1 MNPGPRGAAPA
12 DPYHAVLP
20 RRAASIRLAGDP
32 AHGLL
37 FAGYVLAE
45 AALLDRRSVCHAPT
59 LGAAA
64 RGPLSGGAL
73 RIAGEQSEY
82 PLVDEPDCLL
92 LTSPQALQRLASS
105 LASEGRLLVEESM
118 GEHAPGFAIALP
130 LVHAAVEYGG
140 TSLVVDL
147 VAAAAVT
154 AITGAVS
161 RRSLYEAAA
170 RLLPE
175 WGRPAALA
183 ALDAGMEMGKSR
195 LRG

>member
-1 MNPGPRGAAPA
+1 MSPAVRGAAPA
-12 DPYHAVLP
+12 DPYRALP

-37 FAGYVLAE
+37 FAGYLLAE
-45 AALLDRRSVCHAPT
+45 AALLDRRSVSHAPT
-59 LGAAA
+59 LGPAA
-64 RGPLSGGAL
+64 RGPLSGGGL
-73 RIAGEQSEY
+73 RIAGEQEEY
-82 PLVDEPDCLL
+82 PLAEEPDCLL
-92 LTSPQALQRLASS
+92 LTSPQALERLGPS
-105 LASEGRLLVEESM
+105 LAPEGRLLVEESM
-118 GEHAPGFAIALP
+118 GERAPGYALALP
-130 LVHAAVEYGG
+130 LVRAAVEHGG

-154 AITGAVS
+154 AITAAVS

-175 WGRPAALA
+175 RGRPAALA